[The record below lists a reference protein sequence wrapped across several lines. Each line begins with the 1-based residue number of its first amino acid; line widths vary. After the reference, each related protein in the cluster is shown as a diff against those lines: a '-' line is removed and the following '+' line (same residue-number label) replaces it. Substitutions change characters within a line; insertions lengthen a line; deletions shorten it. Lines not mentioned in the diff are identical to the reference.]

1 MLFDCLLMFVFSD
14 MVSSGPSFPI
24 IKNTVNVFQ
33 YFVKVGLY
41 VKVHWHKT
49 IGGMQVGPL

>member
-1 MLFDCLLMFVFSD
+1 MFVFSD